1 MGAGALISPLG
12 FVIGADLATPK
23 IRGVVSVMV
32 NVSVT
37 LGSVLASGVTI
48 YLSASSKYVTKGLA
62 NTSEEYQRRTT
73 LSFRDACYFS
83 TGIYCA
89 ALLCIILLLHES
101 HPRLIGI

>member
-23 IRGVVSVMV
+23 IRGVVIVMV

-48 YLSASSKYVTKGLA
+48 YLSSSTKYVTKDLV
-62 NTSEEYQRRTT
+62 NTSEEY
-73 LSFRDACYFS
+73 
-83 TGIYCA
+83 
-89 ALLCIILLLHES
+89 
-101 HPRLIGI
+101 